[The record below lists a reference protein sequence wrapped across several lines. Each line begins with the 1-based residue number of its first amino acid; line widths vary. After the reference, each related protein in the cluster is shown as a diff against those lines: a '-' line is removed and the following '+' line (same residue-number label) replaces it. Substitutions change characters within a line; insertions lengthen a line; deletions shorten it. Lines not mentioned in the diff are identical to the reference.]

1 MTSHPGL
8 PGTEKISP
16 DMGNGVLKVGQLQK
30 NWDSPRQDR
39 IVCYFG
45 VVWKSKVLAINT
57 HIW

>member
-1 MTSHPGL
+1 MTSHPAL

-16 DMGNGVLKVGQLQK
+16 DMSNGVLKVGQLQE

-39 IVCYFG
+39 IVCHSG